1 MSETKTAPKIIL
13 LVDDEPSVL
22 KVIKSMLEFEGYAV
36 LTEKTGEAA
45 LETVRNTRLMAV
57 LLDLGLQGMGGFD
70 VLKQI
75 KQIHSALPVII
86 VTGSHDEIEARRCF
100 ELGAWDYI
108 TKPIDFQ
115 YLKNA
120 LLFEPH

>member
-1 MSETKTAPKIIL
+1 MSETKAAPKIVL
-13 LVDDEPSVL
+13 LVDDEPAVL
-22 KVIKSMLEFEGYAV
+22 KVIKSMLEYEGYAV
-36 LTEKTGEAA
+36 LTEQTGEAA
-45 LETVRNTRLMAV
+45 LETIRNTRLMAV

-75 KQIHSALPVII
+75 KQIHSSLPVII
-86 VTGSHDEIEARRCF
+86 VTGSHNESDARRCF